1 MDDIPR
7 PPLGEPSLS
16 EQQYHEERQ
25 REMMAIV
32 SLSSQAPFG
41 STAYIVVGGFGGVGG
56 VGVRPM
62 RVQVY
67 IYYDATT
74 GLKVALDPVVQCLWN
89 VGRKVE
95 QDKWGHLLNM
105 DKYDDQSI
113 STAVEKHVK
122 SMIDS
127 CPPDFFK
134 ETLFEASCK
143 EWMSYL
149 QRMKARAGVGAR
161 TGAGA

>member
-1 MDDIPR
+1 MDDIPL

-16 EQQYHEERQ
+16 EQQYHEQ
-25 REMMAIV
+25 TQQKMMGRV

-41 STAYIVVGGFGGVGG
+41 STAYIDVGGFGGVGG
-56 VGVRPM
+56 SGVRPM
-62 RVQVY
+62 QVY
-67 IYYDATT
+67 IYRDTTT
-74 GLKVALDPVVQCLWN
+74 GLKVALDPYVQCLWN
-89 VGRKVE
+89 VSRKVE
-95 QDKWGHLLNM
+95 QDKWDHLLNM
-105 DKYDDQSI
+105 DKDDDQSI

-134 ETLFEASCK
+134 ETVFEASCK

-149 QRMKARAGVGAR
+149 QRPKKARAGA
-161 TGAGA
+161 

>member
-1 MDDIPR
+1 MDNIPL

-25 REMMAIV
+25 QKMMDGV
-32 SLSSQAPFG
+32 SLSSRAPWV
-41 STAYIVVGGFGGVGG
+41 STAYIDVGGFGGVGG
-56 VGVRPM
+56 GGVRPM

-67 IYYDATT
+67 IYHDVTT
-74 GLKVALDPVVQCLWN
+74 GLKIALDPVVQCLWN
-89 VGRKVE
+89 VGHKVA
-95 QDKWGHLLNM
+95 QDHLLNI

-127 CPPDFFK
+127 CPPGFFK

-149 QRMKARAGVGAR
+149 QRMKAGARAGAR
-161 TGAGA
+161 A